1 MADEQTPAAE
11 QQPQAPLTINSQY
24 VKDLSLEVP
33 HAPGIFG
40 ELQSAQPD
48 INIDITVNARQL
60 TENAYEVTLGINTN
74 CKVGEHVGFIMELL
88 YAGMFTLH
96 VPEEHRSAILLI
108 ECPRLLFPS
117 ARNIVAD
124 VTRDGGFPPVML
136 GIVDFVQM
144 YQNRAKAEQAS
155 ATEKTE

>member
-1 MADEQTPAAE
+1 
-11 QQPQAPLTINSQY
+11 
-24 VKDLSLEVP
+24 
-33 HAPGIFG
+33 
-40 ELQSAQPD
+40 
-48 INIDITVNARQL
+48 
-60 TENAYEVTLGINTN
+60 
-74 CKVGEHVGFIMELL
+74 MELL

-108 ECPRLLFPS
+108 ECPRLLFPF